1 MQASDF
7 QVFADSLPEAL
18 IMLSSDGDILANNK
32 CAKVF
37 LSQRFDSIE
46 HRKSLIDF
54 VSNTS
59 ENIEKSLRAWSRSRT
74 PIPAVISWKADK
86 EVTEPNWRCQAFM
99 IEPANKDTP
108 AKLIIRCIPGRGQ
121 LSEFS
126 ILNTELEKTQI
137 TLKKLLETR
146 AALEKEHELAT
157 VTLKSIGDAV
167 ITTDNQGNIESLNPI
182 AEKLTG
188 WTNEEA
194 LGKPSCE
201 VFNIISEITRESSP
215 DPIQRSLKE
224 NIIIELGNHTILIS
238 KDGTEYVIED
248 SVAPIIN
255 KNNDIF
261 GAVLVF
267 HDITA
272 KRLALRQLEYLAL
285 HDTLTGLNNRHH
297 FEQELFKAVALA
309 KRGTLNFALLYI
321 DLDEF
326 KAVNDTAGH
335 SVGDDLLTEVSHL
348 FSSRL
353 RRGDILARLGGD
365 EFGVILQNINKK
377 QIEKTAESYRQA
389 LSDFKFKWRDKVFD
403 INSSI
408 GVTFIDNKINTAA
421 EALRQ
426 ADVACYVAKQK
437 GRNRLHMYSPKDDQ
451 KAMQLG
457 EVSLISKLKKA
468 LKNNDFILYFQPI
481 IDSRD
486 IITNYFEVLLRLKDG
501 DNIITPNIFIPVAE
515 RHAIMPEI
523 DKWVVENTIKIL
535 EQEQYTDCKFS
546 INLSGSSFEDKT
558 LINFL
563 SKKIKNNPALSESI
577 SFEVTET
584 SAVTHIE
591 GAAEFMHGLLVYGV
605 RFALDD
611 FGTGFSSFA
620 YLKHLPVD
628 LIKIDGVFVKDIAN
642 DPADQAMV
650 RSINHIAHSLGKKT
664 VAEYVEN
671 EEILKILKE
680 IGVDYFQGYHL
691 GKPDKLENHLP
702 AKEAKRA

>member
-1 MQASDF
+1 MRPSDF

-18 IMLSSDGDILANNK
+18 IMLSSDGDILATNK
-32 CAKVF
+32 CAKGF
-37 LSQRFDSIE
+37 LSKRFDNID
-46 HRKSLIDF
+46 HRKSLTDF
-54 VSNTS
+54 VNNTP
-59 ENIEKSLRAWSRSRT
+59 EQIEKSLRAWSRSRT
-74 PIPAVISWKADK
+74 PIPAAISWKADK
-86 EVTEPNWRCQAFM
+86 EVAEPNWRCQAFM
-99 IEPANKDTP
+99 IEPANKNNS
-108 AKLIIRCIPGRGQ
+108 AILIIRCIPGRGQ

-167 ITTDNQGNIESLNPI
+167 ITTDNQGNVESLNPV
-182 AEKLTG
+182 AEVLTG

-201 VFNIISEITRESSP
+201 VFNIISEITREPSL
-215 DPIQRSLKE
+215 DPIRRALKE

-238 KDGTEYVIED
+238 RDGTEYVIED
-248 SVAPIIN
+248 SVAPIRN
-255 KNNDIF
+255 KNNDVF

-267 HDITA
+267 HDVTA

-285 HDTLTGLNNRHH
+285 HDTLTGLNNRHY
-297 FEQELFKAVALA
+297 FEQELFKAVDLA
-309 KRGTLNFALLYI
+309 KRGTLIFALLYI

-335 SVGDDLLTEVSHL
+335 SVGDNLLTEVSHL

-353 RRGDILARLGGD
+353 RRGDTLARLGGD
-365 EFGVILQNINKK
+365 EFGVLLQNIDKK
-377 QIEKTAESYRQA
+377 QVEKTAESYRQA
-389 LSDFKFKWRDKVFD
+389 LSDFQFTWKDKVFD

-408 GVTFIDNKINTAA
+408 GVTIIDNKINTAA

-426 ADVACYVAKQK
+426 ADVACYVAKQN
-437 GRNRLHMYSPKDDQ
+437 GRNRLHLYSSKDDK

-457 EVSLISKLKKA
+457 EVSLISKLNNA
-468 LKNNDFILYFQPI
+468 LKNDTFILHFQPI
-481 IDSRD
+481 IDSLD
-486 IITNYFEVLLRLKDG
+486 IKINYFEVLLRLKDG
-501 DNIITPNIFIPVAE
+501 DNIVAPNIFIPVAE
-515 RHAIMPEI
+515 RYAIMPKI
-523 DKWVVENTIKIL
+523 DKWVVEQVIKLL

-546 INLSGSSFEDKT
+546 INLSGSSFEDKAI
-558 LINFL
+558 INFL
-563 SKKIKNNPALSESI
+563 SKKIKDNTRLSEAI

-591 GAAEFMHGLLVYGV
+591 GAAEFMHSLLSYGV
-605 RFALDD
+605 KFALDD

-628 LIKIDGVFVKDIAN
+628 LIKIDGVFVKDIVN

-664 VAEYVEN
+664 VAEYVES
-671 EEILKILKE
+671 EEILNILKE

-691 GKPDKLENHLP
+691 GKPDELKKHFPLR
-702 AKEAKRA
+702 EAGHA